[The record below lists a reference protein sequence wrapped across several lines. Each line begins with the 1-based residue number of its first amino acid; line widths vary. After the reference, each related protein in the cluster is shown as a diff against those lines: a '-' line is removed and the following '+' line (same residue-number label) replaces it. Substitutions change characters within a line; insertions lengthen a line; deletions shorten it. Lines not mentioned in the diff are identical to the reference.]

1 MKSAQLLDG
10 LVFDETNP
18 HAVALYVDKYGRAI
32 RWTLEP
38 GQSIKVHEVPQSPF
52 YIVVLQGHG
61 WFCGGDQKEERFGP
75 NTLLIFE
82 PDEPHHIRAEQC
94 IRKSGRRNRAGRNL
108 VQQHD
113 EIAQYEVSI
122 APKNIGQRACMPHSF
137 MLLHY

>member
-52 YIVVLQGHG
+52 YVVVLQGHG
-61 WFCGGDQKEERFGP
+61 WFSGGDQKEERFGP

-82 PDEPHHIRAEQC
+82 PDEPHHIRSEQEKLVFVGFLRGAPSNVSEKVGGE
-94 IRKSGRRNRAGRNL
+94 IGRG
-108 VQQHD
+108 
-113 EIAQYEVSI
+113 EI
-122 APKNIGQRACMPHSF
+122 
-137 MLLHY
+137 